1 MFSRLAKLTP
11 DHEKIEAEED
21 ARERLFEGL
30 AADADLGSDHAAQ
43 DPLDAHAHAAG
54 DGPKADSDESK
65 AHKLVKGKLGAGTPN
80 RLVAEAGGRPKHRHS
95 DQERARKDAPWK
107 YRMRAGLR
115 SDEF

>member
-1 MFSRLAKLTP
+1 MPSSPKLTP

-30 AADADLGSDHAAQ
+30 SPDADLDVDHAAQ

-65 AHKLVKGKLGAGTPN
+65 AHKLVKGKLGAGSPN
-80 RLVAEAGGRPKHRHS
+80 RLVAEATNGRPKHRHS
-95 DQERARKDAPWK
+95 DAERARKDAPWK